1 MIPYE
6 QMLMADAFT
15 NYRQIMGD
23 VTLSPTMGQ
32 YLDMANNAM
41 GNSGDG
47 HDRESKLRPRSDAA
61 LHHRHHHAQSGR
73 LCTA

>member
-23 VTLSPTMGQ
+23 VTLSPAMGQ

-41 GNSGDG
+41 GSAVDRD
-47 HDRESKLRPRSDAA
+47 DREPELRPRSDGSYSPSA
-61 LHHRHHHAQSGR
+61 S
-73 LCTA
+73 CS